1 MNRWLVVAGAIAIQL
16 ALGAIYAWSAFTKAL
31 QSEAFGFSKTETQ
44 AIFSAGL
51 ASFGIVMILAGRL
64 QQRYPPRYIAMAGGG
79 LLGLGYILGGTVGD
93 SFAVKLVTIGIIG
106 GSGIGLAYV
115 VPIAVGVKWFPD
127 KKGLLTGLAVAG
139 FGFGAFLWILMA
151 NPPSVLADGG
161 LIDIQ
166 TEMVFDS
173 TTNATVEVKVY
184 DADNINGVFVTYG
197 VAFLVL
203 VVIGSMVMVPPPDG
217 WLPEGYK
224 PPEPAKQ
231 TATGDK
237 EERKIEY
244 ESKDMLRTWQ
254 YWALW
259 TMFVFGALAGLMVI
273 GNIKNFAQ
281 DGVDGFES
289 NDFSTDDAADFA
301 VIGAAVFLPIFNGAG
316 RIAWGSIS
324 DRIGRQMSFTLM
336 FTFQFACM
344 FVFFFTTRSPYTF
357 YLFAA
362 LIGFN
367 FGGNF
372 ALFPAATADYFG
384 SRNVGPNYGL
394 MFTSYAAGGIIGP
407 ILAGMVKDE
416 GLSYAYAFYPAAV
429 LCLVAAVMA
438 LVLMPPGN
446 RPGSPMN
453 AIREM
458 RERLTGTDGEGEA

>member
-64 QQRYPPRYIAMAGGG
+64 QQRYPPRYIAMAGGVM
-79 LLGLGYILGGTVGD
+79 LGLGYILGGTVGD
-93 SFAVKLVTIGIIG
+93 SFVIKLVTIGIIG

-161 LIDIQ
+161 LIDIGTQ
-166 TEMVFDS
+166 QVFDD
-173 TTNATVEVKVY
+173 TTNSTIEIKVY
-184 DADNINGVFVTYG
+184 DADNINSVFVTYG

-203 VVIGSMVMVPPPDG
+203 VLAGSLVMVPPPEG
-217 WLPEGYK
+217 WLPAGYR
-224 PPEPAKQ
+224 PPEPPREEESRA
-231 TATGDK
+231 
-237 EERKIEY
+237 ERKVDY
-244 ESKDMLRTWQ
+244 ESKEMLQTWQ
-254 YWALW
+254 YWVLW
-259 TMFVFGALAGLMVI
+259 TMFAFGALAGLMVI

-281 DGVDGFES
+281 DVDDGFEA
-289 NDFSTDDAADFA
+289 NDFSADDAADFA

-324 DRIGRQMSFTLM
+324 DRIGRQMAFTMM
-336 FTFQFACM
+336 FAFQFLCM
-344 FVFFFTTRSPYTF
+344 FVFLFTTRSPYTF

-372 ALFPAATADYFG
+372 ALFPAATADFFG
-384 SRNVGPNYGL
+384 SKNVGPNYGL

-438 LVLMPPGN
+438 LVLMPPGHKA
-446 RPGSPMN
+446 GSPMN

-458 RERLTGTDGEGEA
+458 REKLTGAKGDGDA